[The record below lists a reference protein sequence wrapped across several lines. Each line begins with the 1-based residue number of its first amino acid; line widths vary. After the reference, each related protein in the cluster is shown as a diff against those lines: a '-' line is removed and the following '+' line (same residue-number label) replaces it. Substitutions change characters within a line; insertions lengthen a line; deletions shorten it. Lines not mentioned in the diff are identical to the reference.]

1 MGVYLHAKFEVCSI
15 ILTGFRQGVI
25 LSPPP
30 SPQNKPLKRPPR
42 LGLRKHYTSSLI
54 FLITQENYLIIFE
67 CIDKEN
73 LRKIFDLDLK
83 IFGLYLDC
91 DLGIQL
97 I

>member
-25 LSPPP
+25 LSP
-30 SPQNKPLKRPPR
+30 PPR